1 MEDKG
6 HTRNFKEAQEPHT
19 EGEKE
24 QLNNYNLGRRS
35 VDKLR

>member
-24 QLNNYNLGRRS
+24 LNNYNLEKCS
-35 VDKLR
+35 

>member
-6 HTRNFKEAQEPHT
+6 HTRNFKEAQESHT

-24 QLNNYNLGRRS
+24 QLSKTWRGEM
-35 VDKLR
+35 